1 MENLY
6 VPVSVGEVIDKITIL
21 QIKNE
26 RISDASKVAN
36 VRKELNLLLEVCAK
50 NNINLTI
57 PLVAALKRTN
67 EDLWEIEDKIRVKEK
82 AKAFDDEFIALA
94 RSVYVTNDRRAKE
107 KGELNKHFGSQLF
120 EEKSYEKYQ

>member
-26 RISDASKVAN
+26 RISDAGKLAN
-36 VRKELNLLLEVCAK
+36 VRKELTLLLEVCAK

-67 EDLWEIEDKIRVKEK
+67 EDLWEIEDNIRIKEK